1 VVQREGPIPA
11 PSSLPCRAEL
21 ERIIRER
28 LDEGN
33 AELGELILSLQEEK
47 TD

>member
-1 VVQREGPIPA
+1 MGRPDPRSILA
-11 PSSLPCRAEL
+11 TLSRAEL
-21 ERIIRER
+21 ERIIREG

-33 AELGELILSLQEEK
+33 AELDEVILSLQEEK